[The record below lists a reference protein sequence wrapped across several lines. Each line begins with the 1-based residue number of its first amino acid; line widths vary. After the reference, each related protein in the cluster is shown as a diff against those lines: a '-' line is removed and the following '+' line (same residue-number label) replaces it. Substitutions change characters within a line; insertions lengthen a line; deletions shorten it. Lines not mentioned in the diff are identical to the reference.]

1 MCALRKGASCL
12 LLLNRHSER
21 SQEAEAKL
29 RAEKTKSGTTTA
41 IVAVDCDLQSF
52 DSVANAARVVEAC
65 ARAYGGL
72 DGLVANAGVMGV
84 PDTRTKDGFDV
95 QIQTNHLS
103 HFLLTMLLMPS
114 LEVIELG

>member
-1 MCALRKGASCL
+1 M
-12 LLLNRHSER
+12 LNRHSSR

-29 RAEKTKSGTTTA
+29 RAEKTKLRTTTTTA

-65 ARAYGGL
+65 AAAYGGL

-114 LEVIELG
+114 LEVIDRVRVRVKG